1 MALMAETLL
10 DRRIDGIAALPGES
24 WPICVLFCA
33 QTKPY
38 AARMQTMR
46 ETWTD
51 ERLDDLNGRVSDGFE
66 RVEGQVRDLRGEM
79 NARFEKVDERFDKVE
94 AKFDKVDQRFAKVDV
109 KFERID
115 DQLGSIQRA
124 VVLLAVTLTGSMIA
138 GFAAMIALFAT
149 QF

>member
-1 MALMAETLL
+1 
-10 DRRIDGIAALPGES
+10 
-24 WPICVLFCA
+24 
-33 QTKPY
+33 
-38 AARMQTMR
+38 MQTMR
-46 ETWTD
+46 ESWTD
-51 ERLDDLNGRVSDGFE
+51 ERLDDLNGRVSDGFD

-94 AKFDKVDQRFAKVDV
+94 AKFDKRFAQVDA

-124 VVLLAVTLTGSMIA
+124 VILLAVTLSGSMIA